1 MEYHVILRRWRGK
14 ANWIVD
20 MLWKTSI
27 CFWETWLVSNFNY
40 LVCLVVLDL
49 SISKSKERER
59 LRGQRGRVL
68 VARVTGQ
75 IKLTIFVFVSD
86 DGNKNCFGSLCFYF
100 LSLTRLE
107 RERWEGAGALLGLA
121 ERQEGAKFSIYTLV
135 SFFEPVRFGLTD
147 FCITKSKT
155 KPNRDF
161 F

>member
-1 MEYHVILRRWRGK
+1 
-14 ANWIVD
+14 
-20 MLWKTSI
+20 
-27 CFWETWLVSNFNY
+27 
-40 LVCLVVLDL
+40 
-49 SISKSKERER
+49 
-59 LRGQRGRVL
+59 VL

-100 LSLTRLE
+100 LSLRRLE
-107 RERWEGAGALLGLA
+107 RERLEGVGALLGLA
-121 ERQEGAKFSIYTLV
+121 ERREGAKFSIYTIV
-135 SFFEPVRFGLTD
+135 SFFEPVRFRLTG